1 MFLVE
6 GRTPVRIRAL
16 VAKSACENPQIVD
29 NLWTRRGHAVG
40 DRRKRTRRL
49 RLGLGAE
56 KSSCRSKR
64 KLPIGC
70 SRKSSGP
77 RQERTSVLAYPVMW
91 YWVVL
96 TTASVVIGT
105 LVVFSI
111 VGLFEVLREPTLE
124 GTVDNDLGSSAA
136 TSPDPGA

>member
-1 MFLVE
+1 
-6 GRTPVRIRAL
+6 
-16 VAKSACENPQIVD
+16 
-29 NLWTRRGHAVG
+29 
-40 DRRKRTRRL
+40 
-49 RLGLGAE
+49 
-56 KSSCRSKR
+56 
-64 KLPIGC
+64 
-70 SRKSSGP
+70 
-77 RQERTSVLAYPVMW
+77 MW

-136 TSPDPGA
+136 SSQDPGT